1 MSSWK
6 LGVRSLKLGSGGA
19 GPLIQHI
26 FFVSFSLPLTDLTA
40 PGLLLQGNLLAG
52 LVETH
57 LKRQFLGRSMMHG
70 IGMLTKQRT
79 ICQIYNLKAKIT
91 QTQLPFLALHL
102 DHFNIMAAALP
113 IICIAVTC

>member
-57 LKRQFLGRSMMHG
+57 LKRQFLGRSRMHG
-70 IGMLTKQRT
+70 ISTITKQST
-79 ICQIYNLKAKIT
+79 ICQIYNLEVSIT
-91 QTQLPFLALHL
+91 LTQVPFLPLHP
-102 DHFNIMAAALP
+102 DHRNIMAAALP
-113 IICIAVTC
+113 TICIAVRR